1 MAVNNEINI
10 QLKAQDKA
18 SGVFKGLEGNTKKLE
33 SKFSKLWWVMK
44 TVWKG
49 FAVVWTATAVAGVKM
64 FNLADDIETTIWKAQ
79 TVFWEY
85 FNDMDKFASETG
97 KAMWLSR
104 SEFLKTAAG
113 IQDLLVPMWFTRE
126 EATGMTQDMIWLSG
140 ALSEWSAWQYDAAQV
155 GDILAKAMLWEREQL
170 KSLGISISEADVQQR
185 LLVNGTK
192 DLIGVEL
199 QQAKALATQQLIF
212 EKSTD
217 AQKSFADGTD
227 SLTRKKAELTAT
239 LKNAQETIAVAL
251 IPAFHELVNTLQPV
265 IESAAKSI
273 EMWAWNEENI
283 KSLSWTMIAAIEVFK
298 TIWQIITFVTWL
310 LYKIWEAFGYI
321 TSDIFLNISHLLWGF
336 KSLDWV
342 IENLVIWWV
351 ELFSE
356 FKESVVSWF
365 SLIEDSATEKF
376 WSIVNTIQWALQK
389 AKDAAREIATL
400 WFANTQTF
408 NWGWTSWTKANGWP
422 VKGWSA
428 YLVGERWPEMF
439 VPSWNWSIVPSG
451 GFSGNVSINMGGV
464 TVRNEADE
472 NRLATKIQNNLIEV
486 LQQNKFWVS

>member
-49 FAVVWTATAVAGVKM
+49 FAVVWAATAVAGVKM
-64 FNLADDIETTIWKAQ
+64 FNLADDIETTIWKAE

-192 DLIGVEL
+192 DLTGAAL

-273 EMWAWNEENI
+273 EMWAGNEENI

-298 TIWQIITFVTWL
+298 TIWQIIAFVTWL
-310 LYKIWEAFGYI
+310 IYKIGQWIGY
-321 TSDIFLNISHLLWGF
+321 LAYHLVELWKWIINVTEKWGF
-336 KSLDWV
+336 LAWPIGV
-342 IENLVIWWV
+342 VAQLVIW
-351 ELFSE
+351 LIKNFSE
-356 FKESVVSWF
+356 LMDGSKTMWDV
-365 SLIEDSATEKF
+365 LIWVWDNI
-376 WSIVNTIQWALQK
+376 WNSIKKARDLAL
-389 AKDAAREIATL
+389 EVISL
-400 WFANTQTF
+400 WFANTETF
-408 NWGWTSWTKANGWP
+408 NWGWTSWARANGWP